1 MEELDLCEEDV
12 RESAGSQFFNDF
24 KMDSNP
30 FSQNT
35 PQTKVFKSGH
45 IDNHRYFTS
54 TEKKESGT
62 LRRPPNKFSNLRL
75 KSKINDEYHYYRVF
89 NEKEIGFCNERTLQ
103 NWIIDFKKDID
114 VYTND
119 SDMENSFEIAQSDIR
134 EGVTGYV
141 LGFTQVLNMSKRRF
155 KYNF

>member
-12 RESAGSQFFNDF
+12 RESAGSQYFNDN

-62 LRRPPNKFSNLRL
+62 LRRHPNKFNNVRL

-89 NEKEIGFCNERTLQ
+89 NEKEIGFCNEGMIQ
-103 NWIIDFKKDID
+103 DCIIDFKKDID
-114 VYTND
+114 VETD
-119 SDMENSFEIAQSDIR
+119 DLDMENSFEIAQSDIK
-134 EGVTGYV
+134 EGVTGYIF
-141 LGFTQVLNMSKRRF
+141 GFTPVLNMSKRRF